1 LKAKWSFASKEASGL
16 GSSSFVFAEGFS
28 NKKTRVKG
36 SHCGLSVFLIFKTRP
51 NRVGGVGAV
60 SNSFDLDERGVEL
73 MKRLA
78 LAILLVLSLA
88 VAVDAQTF
96 RGAINGTVVDPSG
109 AVVPNAVVKAK
120 EKSTGIDHTMS
131 TTSDGQFAFQDIAI
145 GEYSVTVTA
154 TGFPVLTIGNV
165 LVTQGA
171 IYTLPVKLT
180 LSQQAT
186 TVEVSAAALS
196 LDTTTETQT
205 TSIGGT
211 DLATMPMNG
220 RDFTQLVEAVP
231 GYGGYAAGGFGSMNG
246 TRANQMNWQIDGVD
260 NNDLWHNIPAVNQ
273 GGVSGIAGIVLPL
286 DAVDQFTVQ
295 TQSSPESGR
304 NPGGTIDLALKSGGN
319 TIHGSAYAF
328 FRNEAFAAASPFVT
342 NKGENRNYN
351 YGFSVG
357 GPILKDRL
365 FYFLTF
371 EKQRFTIGLPGLATE
386 PSAAYQALAL
396 DLLNNTGGTHG
407 SYSPVPVS
415 TVSTALLA
423 NLWPANALTG
433 PAIKDNF
440 NSPDPEF
447 GYSYN
452 GLGRIDYKINDKNQL
467 SFHYFSGEGNQVAPV
482 GGSALSEAASEL
494 RYYYEIAP
502 IHVSNYSLILNTVI
516 TSRLSNEM
524 LAGVNYFRQTFSD
537 ANNTFV
543 VSSYGLLLSPNFD
556 TATGLKGAPNI
567 QISGFDGV
575 GQTPPEGR
583 EDITGHL
590 TDVLSY
596 TIGKHQYRFGG
607 EFRRAQLEEFYHRH
621 GLGNIKF
628 DGSIGPWSADSTPTS
643 TSQVKA
649 LADFLAGDFNPATST
664 IALGDPTRLVY
675 VKTFDL
681 FFQDAWQI
689 SHKLTFNYGARWD
702 YEGPLGDSKKDLSVF
717 IPSKGGLIFQ
727 GAGINHVYPP
737 RYKNISPR
745 MGVAYKPKEN
755 GDLVVRAGFGVYF
768 DTPNLNP
775 FLDNRP
781 NNGAPNGLEGNPAG
795 SSPVDTVGPVA
806 SGPWQPNV
814 AVFPAGGVICP
825 TGNGCGLDSFGN
837 PITFNL
843 FSVSQDFRNSYNYN
857 YNLNVEKGIGKSLLL
872 QVGYVGSAAHHLLT
886 TQDINQT
893 AVSPTLAGNLFTA
906 QAAFSANQTLANA
919 TVLAAAQQALQA
931 SRPFYSQFPNFALIN
946 EVNSNGNSN
955 YNSLQTVL
963 KVREYHRFTSQFTYT
978 WAHALDDITAYRGT
992 TPQNAFFIQGEYGN
1006 GDFDTRHNF
1015 TALLNYDL
1023 PNASYAKRLT
1033 NGWQLS
1039 SFLSFHT
1046 GQPFNITTNTDTT
1059 GSGEGVQRVDLIGN
1073 PFAGVSH
1080 AFNKGGVSWINES
1093 AFAAPAVGTYG
1104 TLPRNFLYGPGYSS
1118 VDFSVIKNTKITER
1132 VNAQFRMEFFNLFN
1146 RTNLAPPSGGCGTV
1160 GDPTSPLQS
1169 QRACTGSGVGVTGDT
1184 IGNFNGAPGI
1194 GPGEAFN
1201 LQLGLK
1207 IIF

>member
-1 LKAKWSFASKEASGL
+1 M
-16 GSSSFVFAEGFS
+16 
-28 NKKTRVKG
+28 T
-36 SHCGLSVFLIFKTRP
+36 
-51 NRVGGVGAV
+51 
-60 SNSFDLDERGVEL
+60 
-73 MKRLA
+73 
-78 LAILLVLSLA
+78 
-88 VAVDAQTF
+88 
-96 RGAINGTVVDPSG
+96 DPSG
-109 AVVPNAVVKAK
+109 AVVPNAAVKAT
-120 EKSTGIDHTMS
+120 ETATGIDHNTV
-131 TTSDGQFAFQDIAI
+131 TTSDGVFAFQDIPL
-145 GEYSVTVTA
+145 GLYKVTVTA
-154 TGFPVLTIGNV
+154 TGFPVLTIDNV
-165 LVTQGA
+165 QVTQGA

-180 LSQQAT
+180 LSQQTT
-186 TVEVSAAALS
+186 TVEVSAAALT

-205 TSIGGT
+205 TSIGGS
-211 DLATMPMNG
+211 DLVAMPLNG
-220 RDFTQLVEAVP
+220 RDFSQLVEAVP
-231 GYGGYAAGGFGSMNG
+231 GFAGYAAGGYGSLNG

-304 NPGGTIDLALKSGGN
+304 NPGGTVDLALKSGGN
-319 TIHGSAYAF
+319 AIHGTVYDF
-328 FRNEAFAAASPFVT
+328 HRNEAFAAASPFVAS
-342 NKGENRNYN
+342 KKENRNYN

-386 PSAAYQALAL
+386 PSAAYQTLARNL
-396 DLLNNTGGTHG
+396 MAAHG
-407 SYSPVPVS
+407 VNSDNPVS
-415 TVSTALLA
+415 DALLA

-433 PAIKDNF
+433 PAVKNNF
-440 NSPDPEF
+440 SSPDPEF

-467 SFHYFSGEGNQVAPV
+467 SFHYFSGEGNQEAPV

-494 RYYYEIAP
+494 KFYYEIAP
-502 IHVSNYSLILNTVI
+502 IHVSNYSLILNTVL

-543 VSSYGLLLSPNFD
+543 VSQYGLLLSPNFD
-556 TATGLKGAPNI
+556 SLGLKGAPNI
-567 QISGFDGV
+567 QIGGFDGV

-596 TIGKHQYRFGG
+596 TVGKHQYRFGG
-607 EFRRAQLEEFYHRH
+607 EYRRAQLEEFYHRH

-628 DGSIGPWSADSTPTS
+628 DGSVGPWRGDSADSK
-643 TSQVKA
+643 VKA
-649 LADFLAGDFNPATST
+649 LADFLAGDFNPNTST
-664 IALGDPTRLVY
+664 IALGNPTRLVY

-681 FFQDAWQI
+681 FFQDAWQF
-689 SHKLTFNYGARWD
+689 SRKLTFNYGVRWD

-717 IPSKGGLIFQ
+717 IPSKGGLVFQ

-737 RYKNISPR
+737 RYKNFSPR
-745 MGVAYKPKEN
+745 LGVAYKPKEN
-755 GDLVVRAGFGVYF
+755 GDLVVRANFGVYF

-781 NNGAPNGLEGNPAG
+781 SNGAPNGIEGNPAG
-795 SSPVDTVGPVA
+795 SSPVDTVGPRVA
-806 SGPWQPNV
+806 PPWQSGV
-814 AVFPAGGVICP
+814 AVFPAGGTTCQ
-825 TGNGCGLDSFGN
+825 TGNGCGSV
-837 PITFNL
+837 FNI
-843 FSVSQDFRNSYNYN
+843 FSVSQDFRNAYNYN
-857 YNLNVEKGIGKSLLL
+857 YSLNVEKGFGKSLLL

-886 TQDINQT
+886 TQDINQI
-893 AVSPTLAGNLFTA
+893 PLNPF
-906 QAAFSANQTLANA
+906 LANELLNPTSTPA
-919 TVLAAAQQALQA
+919 QVAAAQVALQA
-931 SRPFYSQFPNFALIN
+931 SRPFFGQFPDFGIIN

-955 YNSLQTVL
+955 YNSLQTVA
-963 KVREYHRFTSQFTYT
+963 KVREWHRFGAQFTYT

-992 TPQNAFFIQGEYGN
+992 TPQNAFFVQGEYGN

-1015 TALLNYDL
+1015 TSLLTYDL

-1046 GQPFNITTNTDTT
+1046 GQPFNITTNEDTT
-1059 GSGEGVQRVDLIGN
+1059 GTGEGVQRVDLIGN
-1073 PFAGVSH
+1073 PHAGVSH
-1080 AFNKGGVSWINES
+1080 AFNKNGVLWIND
-1093 AFAAPAVGTYG
+1093 AALAAPAVGTYG
-1104 TLPRNFLYGPGYSS
+1104 TMPRNFLYGPGYSS

-1146 RTNLAPPSGGCGTV
+1146 RKNLAPPSGGCGTV
-1160 GDPTSPLQS
+1160 GDATSPLQS
-1169 QRACTGSGVGVTGDT
+1169 ARACTGSGVGVTADT
-1184 IGNFNGAPGI
+1184 IGDFNGAPGI

>member
-1 LKAKWSFASKEASGL
+1 
-16 GSSSFVFAEGFS
+16 
-28 NKKTRVKG
+28 
-36 SHCGLSVFLIFKTRP
+36 
-51 NRVGGVGAV
+51 
-60 SNSFDLDERGVEL
+60 
-73 MKRLA
+73 MKRLV
-78 LAILLVLSLA
+78 LAILAVLSLT
-88 VAVDAQTF
+88 VAANAQTF
-96 RGAINGTVVDPSG
+96 RGAINGTVTDPSG
-109 AVVPNAVVKAK
+109 AVVPNAAVKAT
-120 EKSTGIDHTMS
+120 EKATGIDHNTV
-131 TTSDGQFAFQDIAI
+131 TTSDGQFVFQDISI
-145 GEYSVTVTA
+145 GTYTVVVTA
-154 TGFPVLTIGNV
+154 SGFPVLTIDNV
-165 LVTQGA
+165 LVTQGS

-205 TSIGGT
+205 TAITGG
-211 DLATMPMNG
+211 DLATMPLAG
-220 RDFTQLVEAVP
+220 RDFSQLVEAVP
-231 GYGGYAAGGFGSMNG
+231 GYAGYAAGGYGSLNG

-295 TQSSPESGR
+295 TQSAPESGR

-319 TIHGSAYAF
+319 SIHGTVYDF
-328 FRNEAFAAASPFVT
+328 VRNEAFAAASPFVT
-342 NKGENRNYN
+342 SKKENRNYN

-396 DLLNNTGGTHG
+396 DVLNN
-407 SYSPVPVS
+407 PVCAPVTATCTTRKYGNYAPVS
-415 TVSTALLA
+415 VNPVSTALLA
-423 NLWPANALTG
+423 NLWPSYALTG
-433 PAIKDNF
+433 PAAPN
-440 NSPDPEF
+440 NYSSPDPEF

-494 RYYYEIAP
+494 KYYYEVAP
-502 IHVSNYSLILNTVI
+502 IHVSNYSLILNTVL
-516 TSRLSNEM
+516 TSKLSNEM
-524 LAGVNYFRQTFSD
+524 LAGVNYFRQIFSD
-537 ANNTFV
+537 ENNGFK
-543 VSSYGLLLSPNFD
+543 VSSYGLLLFPGFD
-556 TATGLKGAPNI
+556 ATGLTGAPNI
-567 QISGFDGV
+567 QVSGFDGV

-596 TIGKHQYRFGG
+596 TVGKHQYRFGG

-621 GLGNIKF
+621 ALGNIKF
-628 DGSIGPWSADSTPTS
+628 DGSVGPWATS
-643 TSQVKA
+643 TSSVAIDPKVAA
-649 LADFLAGDFNPATST
+649 LADFLAGDLNPATST
-664 IALGDPTRLVY
+664 IAIGNPTRLVY

-681 FFQDAWQI
+681 FFQDAWQV
-689 SHKLTFNYGARWD
+689 SRKLTFNYGARWD

-745 MGVAYKPKEN
+745 LGVAYKPKEN
-755 GDLVVRAGFGVYF
+755 GDLVVRANFGVYF

-795 SSPVDTVGPVA
+795 SSPVDTVGPLTN
-806 SGPWQPNV
+806 GPWVANQ
-814 AVFPAGGVICP
+814 AVFPAGGAVCP
-825 TGNGCGLDSFGN
+825 TGNGCSGV
-837 PITFNL
+837 FNI
-843 FSVSQDFRNSYNYN
+843 FSVSQDFRNAYNYN
-857 YNLNVEKGIGKSLLL
+857 YSLNVEKGLGSLLLL

-886 TQDINQT
+886 TQDINQ
-893 AVSPTLAGNLFTA
+893 
-906 QAAFSANQTLANA
+906 AALNA
-919 TVLAAAQQALQA
+919 TGTLVQS
-931 SRPFYSQFPNFALIN
+931 SRPYFSQFPDFGIIN

-955 YNSLQTVL
+955 YNSLQSVL
-963 KVREYHRFTSQFTYT
+963 KVREWHRFTGQFTYT

-992 TPQNAFFIQGEYGN
+992 TPQNAFFVQGEYGN

-1023 PNASYAKRLT
+1023 PKASRAKLAL

-1046 GQPFNITTNTDTT
+1046 GQPFNITTNVDTT
-1059 GSGEGVQRVDLIGN
+1059 GTGEGVQRVNLIGN
-1073 PFAGVSH
+1073 PYSGVSH
-1080 AFNKGGVSWINES
+1080 AFSQGGVSWINAS
-1093 AFAAPAVGTYG
+1093 AFAAPAPGTYG
-1104 TLPRNFLYGPGYSS
+1104 TLPRNYLYGPGYGA

-1132 VNAQFRMEFFNLFN
+1132 VNVQLRIEMFNLLN
-1146 RTNLAPPSGGCGTV
+1146 RKNLAPPSGGCGTV
-1160 GDPTSPLQS
+1160 GSPTSLVAS
-1169 QRACTGSGVGVTGDT
+1169 DRVCTGITGSGLGVTADT
-1184 IGNFNGAPGI
+1184 IGDFNGAPGI

>member
-1 LKAKWSFASKEASGL
+1 MKRR
-16 GSSSFVFAEGFS
+16 AEKQSVGDVGF
-28 NKKTRVKG
+28 G
-36 SHCGLSVFLIFKTRP
+36 
-51 NRVGGVGAV
+51 
-60 SNSFDLDERGVEL
+60 FDLDERGVQN
-73 MKRLA
+73 MKRLVIT
-78 LAILLVLSLA
+78 ILVVLSLA
-88 VAVDAQTF
+88 VAADAQTF

-131 TTSDGQFAFQDIAI
+131 TTSDGQFVFQDISI

-154 TGFPVLTIGNV
+154 TGFPVLTIGNI

-231 GYGGYAAGGFGSMNG
+231 GYAGYAAGGFGSLNG

-328 FRNEAFAAASPFVT
+328 FRNEALAAASPFVDS
-342 NKGENRNYN
+342 KKENRNYN

-386 PSAAYQALAL
+386 PSAAYQTLAL
-396 DLLNNTGGTHG
+396 DLLNNPGGTKYG
-407 SYSPVPVS
+407 NYAAVPVS
-415 TVSTALLA
+415 PVSTALLA

-433 PAIKDNF
+433 AATPNNF
-440 NSPDPEF
+440 SSPDPEF

-556 TATGLKGAPNI
+556 ATGLKGAPNI

-596 TIGKHQYRFGG
+596 TIGKHQFRFGG

-628 DGSIGPWSADSTPTS
+628 DGSVGPWKGTGLATS
-643 TSQVKA
+643 EVKS
-649 LADFLAGDFNPATST
+649 LADFLAGDYNPNNST

-702 YEGPLGDSKKDLSVF
+702 YEGPLGNSKKNLSVF

-727 GAGINHVYPP
+727 GAGIDHVYPP
-737 RYKNISPR
+737 RYKNFSPR
-745 MGVAYKPKEN
+745 LGVAYKPREN

-781 NNGAPNGLEGNPAG
+781 ANGAPNGLEGNPGG
-795 SSPVDTVGPVA
+795 SSPVDTVGPV
-806 SGPWQPNV
+806 SGPPWQPGV
-814 AVFPAGGVICP
+814 AIFPAGGTTCP
-825 TGNGCGLDSFGN
+825 TGNGCSGV
-837 PITFNL
+837 FNL

-857 YNLNVEKGIGKSLLL
+857 FNLNVEKGIGKSLLL

-886 TQDINQT
+886 TQDINQI
-893 AVSPTLAGNLFTA
+893 ALNPTLALQLLSPTSTPA
-906 QAAFSANQTLANA
+906 QVASAQ
-919 TVLAAAQQALQA
+919 VALQA
-931 SRPFYSQFPNFALIN
+931 SRPFFSQFPDFGIIN

-963 KVREYHRFTSQFTYT
+963 KVREWHRFTSQFTYT
-978 WAHALDDITAYRGT
+978 WSHALDDITAYRGT
-992 TPQNAFFIQGEYGN
+992 TPQNAFDIQGEYGN

-1023 PNASYAKRLT
+1023 PNASFAKRLT
-1033 NGWQLS
+1033 NGWQLNT
-1039 SFLSFHT
+1039 FLSFHT
-1046 GQPFNITTNTDTT
+1046 GQPFNITTNEDTT
-1059 GSGEGVQRVDLIGN
+1059 GTGEGVQRVDLVGN
-1073 PFAGVSH
+1073 PNSGVSH
-1080 AFNKGGVSWINES
+1080 AFNKGGVSWINTA

-1104 TLPRNFLYGPGYSS
+1104 TLPRNFLYGPGYSA

-1146 RTNLAPPSGGCGTV
+1146 RKNLAPPSGGCGTF
-1160 GDPTSPLQS
+1160 GDATSSVQS
-1169 QRACTGSGVGVTGDT
+1169 DRLCTGGGLGITADT
-1184 IGNFNGAPGI
+1184 IGDFNGAPGI